1 MELYQLRQLIAF
13 SEYGTLSKAAEMIHT
28 SQPALSRSMQNLE
41 RELGVPLFARTKNRI
56 ELTETGMLAARY
68 AQAVVSAHNDMVQA
82 VREADRRLHS
92 LSLGSI
98 APMPMWKLTPI
109 VSKLFISKTILSDL
123 KETEADLIRGLDDG
137 TYNMIILLHP
147 IEEIKPDGTPK
158 YICKPFIREEL
169 FVLLPIS
176 HRLANRKT
184 LQLKDLRGEKILI
197 YNKIGFWYSVCKRK
211 IPDAVF
217 LEQSELSA
225 LREIVYASEL
235 PSFRTNITNAYDGVP
250 QGKVVVPLSD
260 PEVNVQF
267 WCVCLAERKREYTD
281 LFKLIER
288 S

>member
-1 MELYQLRQLIAF
+1 MRQLIAF

-68 AQAVVSAHNDMVQA
+68 AQAVVSAHNDMVHA
-82 VREADRRLHS
+82 VREADRRLRS
-92 LSLGSI
+92 FSLGSI
-98 APMPMWKLTPI
+98 APAPMWKLTPI

-123 KETEADLIRGLDDG
+123 KETEADLIRGLD
-137 TYNMIILLHP
+137 
-147 IEEIKPDGTPK
+147 DGTPK

-197 YNKIGFWYSVCKRK
+197 HNKIGFWYSVCKRK

-217 LEQSELSA
+217 LEQNELSA

-250 QGKVVVPLSD
+250 QGKVAVPLSD

-288 S
+288 G

>member
-1 MELYQLRQLIAF
+1 MRQLIAF

-41 RELGVPLFARTKNRI
+41 RELGVPLFARTKNHI
-56 ELTETGMLAARY
+56 ALTEVGVLAAQH
-68 AQAVVSAHNDMVQA
+68 AHVVVSAHDNMIGA
-82 VREADRRLHS
+82 VREADRRLRS
-92 LSLGSI
+92 FSFGSI
-98 APMPMWKLTPI
+98 APAPMWELTHI
-109 VSKLFISKTILSDL
+109 ASKLFTGKTIQSDL
-123 KETEADLIRGLDDG
+123 QETEEALIRGLDDG
-137 TYNMIILLHP
+137 TYNLIILLHP
-147 IEEIKPDGTPK
+147 LEEIKPDGTPK

-197 YNKIGFWYSVCKRK
+197 HNKIGFWYSVCKRK

-250 QGKVVVPLSD
+250 QGKVAVPLSD

-281 LFKLIER
+281 LFKLIELCL
-288 S
+288 